1 VDKISESGASILSGR
16 GLEETKRRIM
26 SAFEAIRQPL
36 ESLVAPVPAPQVV
49 VVNAE
54 ETAARFHARVKRL
67 SLAALEMS
75 HISTGTGRDDVWE
88 IAVPNQSAETLF
100 KEALDE

>member
-1 VDKISESGASILSGR
+1 
-16 GLEETKRRIM
+16 M
-26 SAFEAIRQPL
+26 SAFEAIRQP
-36 ESLVAPVPAPQVV
+36 ESPVAAVPAPQV

-75 HISTGTGRDDVWE
+75 HVSTGTGRDDVWE
-88 IAVPNQSAETLF
+88 IAVPNQSAEILF
-100 KEALDE
+100 REALDLI